1 VNAPII
7 ALINAKGGSGATTL
21 AVEVAKMMKR
31 NGSVAVVDGDLT
43 GRRNM
48 AVILDTVSSFNNAR
62 TAAAYSVIQT
72 QGMTAVEMTDS
83 LDNSFLLRNDDVDKL
98 VDSLMHHDAIVIDA
112 PQPFAAAVR
121 PFIMRCSRFI
131 LVLEPNLLGTAAART
146 LLGDMQRFGI
156 PIARVS
162 IVTNLRGGR
171 SEISSRELERAL
183 GASVIAETPLRGDK
197 GYVRAVETMAQRF
210 AMVPAEPPLDTLR
223 PSTSIPA
230 GGDRRTSRSMPAGPV
245 PSTATG
251 TSNGAI
257 AGATAIV
264 NLSARDKLK
273 AEIHEALARRID
285 IVAASRAHSDA
296 QKMAELRAQVAE
308 ATGQLLA
315 ERSDVASIE
324 EAAQLRQEIIDEV
337 MGYGPLEDLM
347 RDPAVSEIMVN
358 GANSIYIERAGLLT
372 LTNKRFV
379 DDKQLRL
386 IIERIIAPLGRRIDE
401 ASPMVDARL
410 PDGSRVNAI
419 IEPLALN
426 GATLTIRRFGTRR
439 LDMDDLVRLG
449 AVGAECV
456 NFLRAIVQARL
467 NIVVSGG
474 TGSGKTTFLNILSG
488 YLPNSERIVTIE
500 DAAEIQLK
508 QEHVVRLESR
518 PPNIEGRGAITI
530 RDLVRNSLR
539 MRPDRI
545 VIGECRGGEALD
557 MLQAMNTGHDGSL
570 TTVHANTPRDA
581 IARLET
587 LVLMAGF
594 ELPVRAIREQI
605 AAAVDVIVQTARLRD
620 GSRKLI
626 SVSEVVGME
635 GDVVTMQEIIRYK
648 QSGVDADRKVVGE
661 FQYTGV
667 QPNCVS
673 HFEELGIDYDVR
685 ELARMPAAGALW

>member
-1 VNAPII
+1 
-7 ALINAKGGSGATTL
+7 
-21 AVEVAKMMKR
+21 
-31 NGSVAVVDGDLT
+31 
-43 GRRNM
+43 
-48 AVILDTVSSFNNAR
+48 
-62 TAAAYSVIQT
+62 
-72 QGMTAVEMTDS
+72 
-83 LDNSFLLRNDDVDKL
+83 
-98 VDSLMHHDAIVIDA
+98 
-112 PQPFAAAVR
+112 
-121 PFIMRCSRFI
+121 
-131 LVLEPNLLGTAAART
+131 
-146 LLGDMQRFGI
+146 
-156 PIARVS
+156 
-162 IVTNLRGGR
+162 
-171 SEISSRELERAL
+171 
-183 GASVIAETPLRGDK
+183 
-197 GYVRAVETMAQRF
+197 
-210 AMVPAEPPLDTLR
+210 
-223 PSTSIPA
+223 
-230 GGDRRTSRSMPAGPV
+230 
-245 PSTATG
+245 
-251 TSNGAI
+251 
-257 AGATAIV
+257 
-264 NLSARDKLK
+264 
-273 AEIHEALARRID
+273 
-285 IVAASRAHSDA
+285 
-296 QKMAELRAQVAE
+296 
-308 ATGQLLA
+308 
-315 ERSDVASIE
+315 
-324 EAAQLRQEIIDEV
+324 
-337 MGYGPLEDLM
+337 
-347 RDPAVSEIMVN
+347 MVN
-358 GANSIYIERAGLLT
+358 GPNSIYIERSGLLS

-401 ASPMVDARL
+401 SSPMVDARL

-439 LDMDDLVRLG
+439 LEMDDLVRLG
-449 AVGAECV
+449 AVSAECV
-456 NFLRAIVQARL
+456 NLLRAMVQARL

-474 TGSGKTTFLNILSG
+474 TGSGKTTFLNILSSF
-488 YLPNSERIVTIE
+488 LPNSERIVTIE

-605 AAAVDVIVQTARLRD
+605 ASAVDIIVQTSRLRD
-620 GSRKLI
+620 GSRKII
-626 SVSEVVGME
+626 SIAEVVGME
-635 GDVVTMQEIIRYK
+635 GDVVTMQEIVRYK
-648 QSGVDADRKVVGE
+648 QNGVDADRKVVGE

-685 ELARMPAAGALW
+685 ELAHMPAAGALW